1 MVVVANE
8 ERVPQDFADF
18 VHDVEPRLRQA
29 LVSTYGP
36 IDGREAT
43 VDALSWAWEHWDRLA
58 GMDNRL
64 GYLYRVGQSA
74 IRRFTT
80 RPLPVDPTTVPDTSH
95 PELTPE
101 LLRSLAQLS
110 EQQRTVVVLVHGYG
124 WQQAEVAT
132 LLEIGPSTVHE
143 HLNRAMTRLRADLE
157 DHDER

>member
-8 ERVPQDFADF
+8 ERVPQEFADF
-18 VHDVEPRLRQA
+18 LRDVEPRLRQA

-58 GMDNRL
+58 DVENRVA
-64 GYLYRVGQSA
+64 YLYRVGQSA
-74 IRRFTT
+74 TRRFTT
-80 RPLPVDPTTVPDTSH
+80 RPLPIDPRTTPDASH
-95 PELTPE
+95 PELAPE

-124 WQQAEVAT
+124 WPQAEVAT
-132 LLEIGPSTVHE
+132 LLDIGPSTVHE
-143 HLNRAMTRLRADLE
+143 HLHRAIARLRADLE
-157 DHDER
+157 AHDEH